1 MKEANLKLAQED
13 INAALEAVEDI
24 EKVINDESV
33 EKDVLKEKFSSESID
48 REYIVDFYN
57 LEILDMDK
65 IEFIKEWGGK
75 NTKKLLVDYIL
86 N

>member
-33 EKDVLKEKFSSESID
+33 EKDVLKEKFVALSEKVQD
-48 REYIVDFYN
+48 RKSV
-57 LEILDMDK
+57 
-65 IEFIKEWGGK
+65 
-75 NTKKLLVDYIL
+75 V
-86 N
+86 

>member
-33 EKDVLKEKFSSESID
+33 EKDVLKEKFGALSEKVQQL
-48 REYIVDFYN
+48 EN
-57 LEILDMDK
+57 LLKTEGIL
-65 IEFIKEWGGK
+65 
-75 NTKKLLVDYIL
+75 
-86 N
+86 

>member
-33 EKDVLKEKFSSESID
+33 EKDVLKEKFVALSEKVQQL
-48 REYIVDFYN
+48 EN
-57 LEILDMDK
+57 LLKTEGILSLK
-65 IEFIKEWGGK
+65 
-75 NTKKLLVDYIL
+75 
-86 N
+86 

>member
-33 EKDVLKEKFSSESID
+33 EKDVLKEKFVALSEKVQQL
-48 REYIVDFYN
+48 EN
-57 LEILDMDK
+57 LLKTECIL
-65 IEFIKEWGGK
+65 
-75 NTKKLLVDYIL
+75 
-86 N
+86 

>member
-33 EKDVLKEKFSSESID
+33 EKDVLKEKFVALSEKVQQL
-48 REYIVDFYN
+48 EN
-57 LEILDMDK
+57 LLKTE
-65 IEFIKEWGGK
+65 
-75 NTKKLLVDYIL
+75 
-86 N
+86 

>member
-33 EKDVLKEKFSSESID
+33 EKDVLKEKFVALSEKVQQLD
-48 REYIVDFYN
+48 N
-57 LEILDMDK
+57 LLKTEGIL
-65 IEFIKEWGGK
+65 
-75 NTKKLLVDYIL
+75 
-86 N
+86 

>member
-33 EKDVLKEKFSSESID
+33 EKDVLKEKFVALSEKVQQL
-48 REYIVDFYN
+48 EN
-57 LEILDMDK
+57 LLKTEGIL
-65 IEFIKEWGGK
+65 
-75 NTKKLLVDYIL
+75 
-86 N
+86 

>member
-33 EKDVLKEKFSSESID
+33 EKDVLKEKFVALSEKGQQL
-48 REYIVDFYN
+48 EN
-57 LEILDMDK
+57 LLKTEGIL
-65 IEFIKEWGGK
+65 
-75 NTKKLLVDYIL
+75 
-86 N
+86 

>member
-33 EKDVLKEKFSSESID
+33 EKDVLKQKFVALSEKVQQLE
-48 REYIVDFYN
+48 N
-57 LEILDMDK
+57 LLKTEGIL
-65 IEFIKEWGGK
+65 
-75 NTKKLLVDYIL
+75 
-86 N
+86 

>member
-33 EKDVLKEKFSSESID
+33 EKDVLKEKFVALSEKVQKL
-48 REYIVDFYN
+48 EN
-57 LEILDMDK
+57 LLKTEGIL
-65 IEFIKEWGGK
+65 
-75 NTKKLLVDYIL
+75 
-86 N
+86 

>member
-33 EKDVLKEKFSSESID
+33 EKDVLKEKFVALSEKVQQL
-48 REYIVDFYN
+48 EN
-57 LEILDMDK
+57 LLK
-65 IEFIKEWGGK
+65 
-75 NTKKLLVDYIL
+75 T
-86 N
+86 